1 MSKVSVEDAVVKGGG
16 HYLHPDFV
24 TKHSEVLKR
33 IGRELRLPNPEY
45 RQAMALRDRGKYVE
59 LPDQWVLAIQR
70 LPIAH
75 PWGNGLQIPRAVK
88 LNIHGAKT
96 YDKTSF
102 PPGEKLSLAEHIELR
117 DYQNHSIAN
126 FKHETQGVVIA
137 PCGAG
142 KTTIG
147 IGAIAAIDT
156 PALILVHTLDLA
168 RQWADRV
175 KQQLNFEASIVGG
188 GTNDLEKGK
197 SNRVV
202 IATFQTICRWMWSE
216 RYDFAK
222 QFGLLIVDECHH
234 VPANTFCEALMT
246 MPQKYRL
253 GLTAT
258 PERPDGLTNLLH
270 WHMGKVLF
278 EITTQDL
285 VNRGL
290 VSRPVIRQ
298 VRTGWSIP
306 GDERPEWTTIVSQM
320 CGDDHRTQF
329 ILDQVDILVRNEG
342 RQVLVLS
349 DRVAHC
355 EQMAEELRGEGLRAS
370 ALVGKVSKTKRA
382 KILAAA
388 DKREIDVI
396 FATCLADEGLDLP
409 GLDTVFLTVPT
420 KALGRVQQRI
430 GRIMRVREGK
440 KTPVVY
446 DLIDNEP
453 FFLAM
458 ANKRA
463 KLYRSLGCEFEERK

>member
-1 MSKVSVEDAVVKGGG
+1 MSKVSVDDAIVQGGAL
-16 HYLHPDFV
+16 YVHPDFV
-24 TKHSEVLKR
+24 AKHSEALKT
-33 IGRELRLPNPEY
+33 IGRQLRLPNPEY
-45 RQAMALRDRGKYVE
+45 HQAMALRERGKYIE
-59 LPDQWVLAIQR
+59 LPDQWVLAIKR

-75 PWGNGLQIPRAVK
+75 PWGNGLQIPRAVA
-88 LNIHGAKT
+88 LSIHGTKV

-102 PPGEKLSLAEHIELR
+102 PNAEKLKLADHIKLR
-117 DYQNHSIAN
+117 DYQTHSIAN
-126 FKHETQGVVIA
+126 FKHESQGVVIA

-147 IGAIAAIDT
+147 MGAIAAIDT
-156 PALILVHTLDLA
+156 PALVLVHTLDLA
-168 RQWADRV
+168 KQWADRV
-175 KQQLNFEASIVGG
+175 KQQLNCDASIVGG
-188 GTNDLEKGK
+188 GINDLDKGK
-197 SNRVV
+197 PNRVV
-202 IATFQTICRWMWSE
+202 IATFQTISRWLWSE
-216 RYDFAK
+216 RYDFGK

-234 VPANTFCEALMT
+234 VPASTFCEVLMT

-258 PERPDGLTNLLH
+258 PERPDGLTKLLH
-270 WHMGKVLF
+270 WHMGEVLS
-278 EITTQDL
+278 EITTHDL
-285 VNRGL
+285 VLRGL
-290 VSRPVIRQ
+290 VSRPIIRQ

-306 GDERPEWTTIVSQM
+306 GDERPEWTSIVSQM
-320 CGDDHRTQF
+320 CSDEDRTQF

-355 EQMAEELRGEGLRAS
+355 EQMAEELREEGLRAS
-370 ALVGKVSKTKRA
+370 ALVGRVSKTKRA
-382 KILAAA
+382 EILAAA

-420 KALGRVQQRI
+420 KAMGRIQQRI
-430 GRIMRVREGK
+430 GRIMRIREGK

-453 FFLAM
+453 FFIAM
-458 ANKRA
+458 AKKRA
-463 KLYRSLGCEFEERK
+463 RLYHSLGCEFEERR

>member
-1 MSKVSVEDAVVKGGG
+1 MPKVSVEDAVVKGGA

-24 TKHSEVLKR
+24 TKHSEALKR

-45 RQAMALRDRGKYVE
+45 QQAMALRERGKYVE

-75 PWGNGLQIPRAVK
+75 PWGNGLQVPRAVK
-88 LNIHGAKT
+88 LNIHGTKR
-96 YDKTSF
+96 YNKTSF
-102 PPGEKLSLAEHIELR
+102 PPAEKLTLAENITLR
-117 DYQNHSIAN
+117 DYQTHSIAN
-126 FKHETQGVVIA
+126 FKHEEQGIVIA

-147 IGAIAAIDT
+147 IGAMAAIDT

-168 RQWADRV
+168 KQWADRV
-175 KQQLNFEASIVGG
+175 EQQLNVKASIVGG
-188 GTNDLEKGK
+188 GANDLEKGK

-246 MPQKYRL
+246 MPQRYRL

-258 PERPDGLTNLLH
+258 PKRQDGL
-270 WHMGKVLF
+270 
-278 EITTQDL
+278 
-285 VNRGL
+285 
-290 VSRPVIRQ
+290 
-298 VRTGWSIP
+298 
-306 GDERPEWTTIVSQM
+306 
-320 CGDDHRTQF
+320 
-329 ILDQVDILVRNEG
+329 LVRNEG

-355 EQMAEELRGEGLRAS
+355 EQMAEELKGEGLRAA
-370 ALVGKVSKTKRA
+370 ALVGRVSKTKRA
-382 KILAAA
+382 KILEAA
-388 DKREIDVI
+388 DKRELDVI

-420 KALGRVQQRI
+420 KAMGRIQQRI

-463 KLYRSLGCEFEERK
+463 KLYRSLGCEFEERP

>member
-1 MSKVSVEDAVVKGGG
+1 MPKVSVEDAVVKGGA

-24 TKHSEVLKR
+24 TKHSEALKR

-45 RQAMALRDRGKYVE
+45 QQAMALRERGKYVE

-75 PWGNGLQIPRAVK
+75 PWGNGLQVPRAVK
-88 LNIHGAKT
+88 LNIHGTKR
-96 YDKTSF
+96 YNKTSF
-102 PPGEKLSLAEHIELR
+102 PPAEKLTLAENITLR
-117 DYQNHSIAN
+117 DYQTHSIAN
-126 FKHETQGVVIA
+126 FKHEEQGIVIA

-147 IGAIAAIDT
+147 IGAMAAIDT
-156 PALILVHTLDLA
+156 PK
-168 RQWADRV
+168 QWADRV
-175 KQQLNFEASIVGG
+175 EQQLNVKASIVGG
-188 GTNDLEKGK
+188 GANDLEKGK

-246 MPQKYRL
+246 MPQRYRL

-258 PERPDGLTNLLH
+258 PKRQDGLTNLLH
-270 WHMGKVLF
+270 WHMGEVLF

-290 VSRPVIRQ
+290 VSRPLIRQ

-320 CGDDHRTQF
+320 CGDEDRTQF
-329 ILDQVDILVRNEG
+329 ILDQVDKLVRNEG

-355 EQMAEELRGEGLRAS
+355 EQMAEELKGEGLRAA
-370 ALVGKVSKTKRA
+370 ALVGRVSKTKRA
-382 KILAAA
+382 KILEAA
-388 DKREIDVI
+388 DKRELDVI
-396 FATCLADEGLDLP
+396 FATCLAGLGP
-409 GLDTVFLTVPT
+409 TRSRHSVP
-420 KALGRVQQRI
+420 
-430 GRIMRVREGK
+430 
-440 KTPVVY
+440 
-446 DLIDNEP
+446 
-453 FFLAM
+453 
-458 ANKRA
+458 
-463 KLYRSLGCEFEERK
+463 YRSDKGNGQDSAENRQDHAC